1 MSSENNN
8 RSAYIVGLI
17 LIGIGLLFLLN
28 SLGIATFRIWYFIT
42 RFWPVLLILFGLN
55 LILKKS
61 KLWWVVPILIFV
73 IFIGAVIM
81 PESTLRGINTGFFV
95 FHFGDETRSGVYQEN
110 REYDPNIDNFRV
122 DLTFG
127 ANRLNIDSVDRD
139 IDLFDLDLDYR
150 GEMPEVNY
158 DKRDNRADLS
168 VRQTRQVNVGTG
180 SDIWN
185 INLTKDIPL
194 EINIKGGAGDLLLNL
209 EELKVDKLNI
219 DAGLGQLNIR
229 YPDYDNET
237 EISAGAGNIKLIVPP
252 TAALRIETN
261 TVINSNNFDEIGLIK
276 LYDDV
281 YQSKNY
287 GEVENKIDIKISTSA
302 GNIKVAHN

>member
-1 MSSENNN
+1 MSSGNN
-8 RSAYIVGLI
+8 RSAYIMGLI

-42 RFWPVLLILFGLN
+42 RFWPILLILFGLN

-73 IFIGAVIM
+73 IIIGAVFM

-95 FHFGDETRSGVYQEN
+95 FNFGDEAGSGIYQEN
-110 REYDPNIDNFRV
+110 REYDRSIDNFRV
-122 DLTFG
+122 NLTFG
-127 ANRLNIDSVDRD
+127 ANRLNINSLDNND
-139 IDLFDLDLDYR
+139 DLFDLNLDYR
-150 GEMPEVNY
+150 GKMPEVIYN
-158 DKRDNRADLS
+158 KRESRAELL

-180 SDIWN
+180 SDIWD
-185 INLTKDIPL
+185 INLTKNTPL
-194 EINIKGGAGDLLLNL
+194 DINIKGGAGDLLLNL
-209 EELKVDKLNI
+209 EKLKVDRLNI

-237 EISAGAGNIKLIVPP
+237 EISAGAGNIKLIVPA

-261 TVINSNNFDEIGLIK
+261 TVINSNNFDEVGLIK
-276 LYDDV
+276 LYDNV
-281 YQSKNY
+281 FQSKNY

-302 GNIKVAHN
+302 GNIKVEHN

>member
-8 RSAYIVGLI
+8 RSAYIVGLVF
-17 LIGIGLLFLLN
+17 IGIGLLFLLN

-42 RFWPVLLILFGLN
+42 RFWPILLILFGLN

-61 KLWWVVPILIFV
+61 KLWWVVPILIFI
-73 IFIGAVIM
+73 IFIGAVFM

-95 FHFGDETRSGVYQEN
+95 FHFGDENRSGIYQEN
-110 REYDPNIDNFRV
+110 REYDPDISDFRV

-127 ANRLNIDSVDRD
+127 ANRLNIGSVENNNDM
-139 IDLFDLDLDYR
+139 FDLNLDYR
-150 GEMPEVNY
+150 GEMPDVNF
-158 DKRDNRADLS
+158 DKRDNRAELY
-168 VRQTRQVNVGTG
+168 VRQKRQVNVGTG
-180 SDIWN
+180 SDIW
-185 INLTKDIPL
+185 DIDLNENTPL
-194 EINIKGGAGDLLLNL
+194 DINIKGGAGDLVLNL
-209 EELKVDKLNI
+209 EELKVDKLKI

-237 EISAGAGNIKLIVPP
+237 EISAGAGNIKLQIPS

-261 TVINSNNFDEIGLIK
+261 TVINSNNFEEIGLIK

-302 GNIKVAHN
+302 GNIKVEHN

>member
-1 MSSENNN
+1 MSSGNN
-8 RSAYIVGLI
+8 RSAYIMGLI

-42 RFWPVLLILFGLN
+42 RFWPILLILFGLN

-73 IFIGAVIM
+73 IIIGAVFM

-95 FHFGDETRSGVYQEN
+95 FNFGDEAGSGIYQEN
-110 REYDPNIDNFRV
+110 REYDRSIDNFRV
-122 DLTFG
+122 NLTFG
-127 ANRLNIDSVDRD
+127 ANRLNINSLDNND
-139 IDLFDLDLDYR
+139 DLFDLNLDYR
-150 GEMPEVNY
+150 GKMPEVIYN
-158 DKRDNRADLS
+158 KRESRAELL

-180 SDIWN
+180 SDIWD
-185 INLTKDIPL
+185 INLTKNTPL
-194 EINIKGGAGDLLLNL
+194 DINIKGGAGDLLLNL
-209 EELKVDKLNI
+209 EKLKVDRLNI

-237 EISAGAGNIKLIVPP
+237 EISAGAGNIKLIVPA

-261 TVINSNNFDEIGLIK
+261 TVINSNNFDEVGLIK
-276 LYDDV
+276 LYDNV

-302 GNIKVAHN
+302 GNIKVEHN

>member
-1 MSSENNN
+1 MSSGNNN
-8 RSAYIVGLI
+8 RSAYIMGLI

-28 SLGIATFRIWYFIT
+28 SLGIATFRLWYFIT
-42 RFWPVLLILFGLN
+42 RFWPILLILFGLN

-73 IFIGAVIM
+73 IFIGAIFM
-81 PESTLRGINTGFFV
+81 PESTLRGINTSFFV
-95 FHFGDETRSGVYQEN
+95 FHFGDEAGSGIYQEN
-110 REYDPNIDNFRV
+110 REYDPSIDNLRV

-127 ANRLNIDSVDRD
+127 ANRLNINSLNNDN
-139 IDLFDLDLDYR
+139 DLFDLNLDYR
-150 GEMPEVNY
+150 GKMPEVIYN
-158 DKRDNRADLS
+158 KRDNLGDLS

-180 SDIWN
+180 SDIWD
-185 INLTKDIPL
+185 INLTKNTPL
-194 EINIKGGAGDLLLNL
+194 DINIKGGAGDLLLNL
-209 EELKVDKLNI
+209 EKLKVDKLNI

-237 EISAGAGNIKLIVPP
+237 EISAGAGNIKLIVPS
-252 TAALRIETN
+252 TAALRIETK
-261 TVINSNNFDEIGLIK
+261 TVINSNNFDEVGLIR
-276 LYDDV
+276 LYNDV

-302 GNIKVAHN
+302 GNIKVEHN

>member
-1 MSSENNN
+1 MSSGNNN
-8 RSAYIVGLI
+8 RSAYITGLI

-28 SLGIATFRIWYFIT
+28 SLGIATFRLWYFIT
-42 RFWPVLLILFGLN
+42 RFWPILLILFGLN

-73 IFIGAVIM
+73 IVIGAVFM

-95 FHFGDETRSGVYQEN
+95 FNFGDEAGSGIYQEN
-110 REYDPNIDNFRV
+110 REYDPSIDNFRV
-122 DLTFG
+122 NLTFG
-127 ANRLNIDSVDRD
+127 ANRLNINSLDNND
-139 IDLFDLDLDYR
+139 DLFDLNLDYR
-150 GEMPEVNY
+150 GKMPEVIYN
-158 DKRDNRADLS
+158 KGERKADLF

-180 SDIWN
+180 SDIWD
-185 INLTKDIPL
+185 INLTKNTPL
-194 EINIKGGAGDLLLNL
+194 DINIKGGAGDLLLNL
-209 EELKVDKLNI
+209 EKLKVDSLNI

-237 EISAGAGNIKLIVPP
+237 EISAGAGNIKLIVPS
-252 TAALRIETN
+252 TAALRIETK
-261 TVINSNNFDEIGLIK
+261 TVINSNNFDEVGLIK

-302 GNIKVAHN
+302 GNIKVEHN

>member
-1 MSSENNN
+1 MSSGNN
-8 RSAYIVGLI
+8 RSAYIMGLI

-42 RFWPVLLILFGLN
+42 RFWPILLILFGLN

-73 IFIGAVIM
+73 IIIGAVFM

-95 FHFGDETRSGVYQEN
+95 FNFGDEAGSGIYQEN
-110 REYDPNIDNFRV
+110 REYDRSIDNFRV
-122 DLTFG
+122 NLTFG
-127 ANRLNIDSVDRD
+127 ANRLNINSLDNND
-139 IDLFDLDLDYR
+139 DLFDLNLDYR
-150 GEMPEVNY
+150 GKMPEVIYN
-158 DKRDNRADLS
+158 KRESRAELL

-180 SDIWN
+180 SDIWD
-185 INLTKDIPL
+185 INLTKNTPL
-194 EINIKGGAGDLLLNL
+194 DINIKGGAGDLLLNL
-209 EELKVDKLNI
+209 EKLKVDRLNI

-237 EISAGAGNIKLIVPP
+237 EISAGAGNIKLIVPA

-261 TVINSNNFDEIGLIK
+261 TVINSNNFDEVGLIK
-276 LYDDV
+276 LYDNV
-281 YQSKNY
+281 YKSKNY
-287 GEVENKIDIKISTSA
+287 GEVENKIDIKITTSA
-302 GNIKVAHN
+302 GNIKVEHN